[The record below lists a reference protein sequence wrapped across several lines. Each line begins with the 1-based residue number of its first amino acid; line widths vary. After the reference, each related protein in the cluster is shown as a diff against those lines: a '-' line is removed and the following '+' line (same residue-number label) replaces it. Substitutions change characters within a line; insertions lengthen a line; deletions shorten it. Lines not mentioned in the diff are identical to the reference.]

1 MFKCEIADEI
11 LRKEVKAL
19 QLNERISV
27 PFGKEQSS
35 LMQYSGSHHCSSR
48 VRCRQGYGH
57 LGFIV
62 ESKGF
67 NSLIGCFAC
76 LIWYNLWINHREV
89 KRGKNRLE
97 DD

>member
-1 MFKCEIADEI
+1 VAESCNLFLKCWE
-11 LRKEVKAL
+11 LGL
-19 QLNERISV
+19 GFNC
-27 PFGKEQSS
+27 
-35 LMQYSGSHHCSSR
+35 SHYCSSR

-62 ESKGF
+62 E
-67 NSLIGCFAC
+67 IGCFAC